1 MFRKVNI
8 PVLGVIENMSIHIC
22 GNCGHAES
30 IFGEGGAEKISEEF
44 DTELLGSL
52 PLSKFIREQS
62 DAGVPVV
69 VEQENSDV
77 ALMYRNLAR
86 NVAVALAKRT
96 ANDQQ
101 IPNISISDD

>member
-1 MFRKVNI
+1 MFEQNGDAI
-8 PVLGVIENMSIHIC
+8 MFD
-22 GNCGHAES
+22 NC
-30 IFGEGGAEKISEEF
+30 IYEEH
-44 DTELLGSL
+44 
-52 PLSKFIREQS
+52 
-62 DAGVPVV
+62 
-69 VEQENSDV
+69 SDV